1 MHLCVG
7 ADVVDPGVRSGVRDE
22 NEPFIDFDGHAIGHA
37 QQARGAMRRRQ
48 PLQNAQECR
57 RVPAGDRLQMIL
69 DRFKVEGRVAV
80 VTGAGRGIGRGVSI
94 ALAEAGA
101 DLVLAARREHT
112 LQEVASIVEKNG
124 GRALVVPTDVLVPEQ
139 LERLAERALAEFGG
153 VDFLVN
159 NAGGTLP
166 GPALLCTDDE
176 LDKAFHFNVTTALHM
191 SRALAPSMAERGH
204 GAIVNI
210 TSGLSHLVDNGFVA
224 YGTAK
229 AAMSHMTRLLA
240 HEWAPHVRVNAI
252 AVGATQTDALAMVT
266 ADKALAKQMEKLTP
280 MRRLGTVE
288 DIGAAALYLLSD
300 AGSWVTGKILEVDG
314 GTVDSNWPFSMPS
327 GLTGPKG
334 E

>member
-1 MHLCVG
+1 
-7 ADVVDPGVRSGVRDE
+7 
-22 NEPFIDFDGHAIGHA
+22 
-37 QQARGAMRRRQ
+37 
-48 PLQNAQECR
+48 
-57 RVPAGDRLQMIL
+57 MIL
-69 DRFKVEGRVAV
+69 DRFKVDGRVAV

-101 DLVLAARREHT
+101 NVVLAARRDNT
-112 LQEVASIVEKNG
+112 LQEVAGIVEQHG
-124 GRALVVPTDVLVPEQ
+124 GRALVVPTDVWVPEQ
-139 LERLAERALAEFGG
+139 LDRLVERALEEFGG

-166 GPALLCTDDE
+166 GPALQCTDAE
-176 LDKAFHFNVTTALHM
+176 LDKAFHFNVTTAFHM

-210 TSGLSHLVDNGFVA
+210 TSGLSHLVDHGFVA

-266 ADKALAKQMEKLTP
+266 ADKALAKQMQELTP

-288 DIGAAALYLLSD
+288 DIGAAALYLLSQ
-300 AGSWVTGKILEVDG
+300 AASWVTGKVLEVDG
-314 GTVDSNWPFSMPS
+314 GTVDSNWPFAMPS
-327 GLTGPKG
+327 GLRGPKG
-334 E
+334 D

>member
-1 MHLCVG
+1 
-7 ADVVDPGVRSGVRDE
+7 
-22 NEPFIDFDGHAIGHA
+22 
-37 QQARGAMRRRQ
+37 
-48 PLQNAQECR
+48 
-57 RVPAGDRLQMIL
+57 MIL
-69 DRFKVEGRVAV
+69 DRFRVDGRVAV
-80 VTGAGRGIGRGVSI
+80 VTGAGRGIGRGISI

-101 DLVLAARREHT
+101 DVVLAARREHT
-112 LQEVASIVEKNG
+112 LREVADIVEKNG
-124 GRALVVPTDVLVPEQ
+124 RRALVVPTDVLIDEQ
-139 LERLAERALAEFGG
+139 LDQLVERALGELGG

-166 GPALLCTDDE
+166 GPALQCTDDE
-176 LDKAFHFNVTTALHM
+176 LDKSFHFNVTTALHL

-210 TSGLSHLVDNGFVA
+210 TSGLSHLVDHGFVA

-229 AAMSHMTRLLA
+229 AAMAHMTRLLA

-266 ADKALAKQMEKLTP
+266 ADRSLAQQMIDLTP
-280 MRRLGTVE
+280 MGRLGTVE

-314 GTVDSNWPFSMPS
+314 GTVDSNWPFAMPS

-334 E
+334 EPAE